1 MSSDLVSL
9 PPEKIARITAWVDKQ
24 KQLRKTLDI
33 EAYVKSVVDED
44 KRRKQ
49 GEKVKSG
56 RSKGQEIYFLLSL
69 SMLCTGGM
77 FSLFATGAISQRIMA
92 RSSLREEQLGILN
105 VAYFVAAI
113 IGPYVGGWFMDNVCG
128 PGYIAVAA
136 NSIISVGALIQWL
149 ANTPNTFGLLCFGRF
164 LIGFGLETTFI
175 ASPECYRR
183 AFPGKMGTMSGVDTA
198 QRMMWVFLSYQLLPI
213 MADSKTESLDEGTNF
228 SLMIC
233 FFLSVAS
240 TFAGIA
246 VTAGF
251 FLEDK
256 REKKSLEDNSDEG
269 VIKRTFGSLA
279 KAATPALPSGRGK
292 YKLPIST
299 YLIVVAIKSTG
310 YYFNTFVLYS
320 VFVYTGRFNMP
331 QAAASFATGLTPL
344 LAVPIAPTIGMSFDK
359 IGSRAKIGASLSFVG
374 LISMILLLVS
384 TSPAVVWIATIL
396 LSASTAGLGLMP
408 VIPMITGPTRTG
420 KYVSFFILRPQLHL
434 STMYLTTHF
443 SVGLGYGLYA
453 VFGNIIDGSNAYIA
467 GVLIG
472 SGDKGPLYLILYSAA
487 FVGCGVLCWIL
498 VFFLEKDMSFIE
510 RPSSQ
515 IIETKLDDLVS
526 ASLCGVFNGDEETT
540 RELDEDAGES
550 LPGVNVDRNVVPIQE
565 SSSIIFGRGGTNG
578 SN

>member
-1 MSSDLVSL
+1 MQGMLKGEILYANAPYLLLEHSPSAVCEFIRAVRNADTLLDQALNQHVVVNDDAESSALVPLS
-9 PPEKIARITAWVDKQ
+9 PEKIARITAWVDKQ
-24 KQLRKTLDI
+24 KELHNTLDI

-56 RSKGQEIYFLLSL
+56 RSKGQQIYFLLSL
-69 SMLCTGGM
+69 SILCMGGM
-77 FSLFATGAISQRIMA
+77 FSVSRELSLLFIVRLDVHTLHSLLSLQLFATGAISQRIMA
-92 RSSLREEQLGILN
+92 RSSLSEEQLGLLN

-113 IGPYVGGWFMDNVCG
+113 IGPYVGGWFMDNICG

-149 ANTPNTFGLLCFGRF
+149 ASTPETYGLLFLCFGRF

-183 AFPGKMGTMSGVDTA
+183 AFPGKMGIMSGVDTA

-213 MADSKTESLDEGTNF
+213 LANSKTESLDEGTNF
-228 SLMIC
+228 ALMIC

-240 TFAGIA
+240 TLAGIA

-279 KAATPALPSGRGK
+279 RAATPALPSGRAK

-320 VFVYTGRFNMP
+320 VFVYVGRFNMV

-344 LAVPIAPTIGMSFDK
+344 LAVFIAPTIGRTFDK
-359 IGSRAKIGASLSFVG
+359 IGSRAKIGASLTFGG
-374 LISMILLLVS
+374 LIGMILLLLS
-384 TSPAVVWIATIL
+384 TSPVVVWIATIL
-396 LSASTAGLGLMP
+396 LSASTAGLFVCVP
-408 VIPMITGPTRTG
+408 IIPMITGPTRTG
-420 KYVSFFILRPQLHL
+420 KYVSFFIARAH
-434 STMYLTTHF
+434 
-443 SVGLGYGLYA
+443 
-453 VFGNIIDGSNAYIA
+453 YI
-467 GVLIG
+467 
-472 SGDKGPLYLILYSAA
+472 
-487 FVGCGVLCWIL
+487 
-498 VFFLEKDMSFIE
+498 
-510 RPSSQ
+510 
-515 IIETKLDDLVS
+515 
-526 ASLCGVFNGDEETT
+526 
-540 RELDEDAGES
+540 
-550 LPGVNVDRNVVPIQE
+550 VPIPFIKY
-565 SSSIIFGRGGTNG
+565 ST
-578 SN
+578 